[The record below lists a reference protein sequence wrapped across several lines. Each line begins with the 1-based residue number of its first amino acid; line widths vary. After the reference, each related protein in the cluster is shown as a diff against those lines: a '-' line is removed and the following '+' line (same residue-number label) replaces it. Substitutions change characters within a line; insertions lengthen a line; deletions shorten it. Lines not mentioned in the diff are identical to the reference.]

1 MWKKH
6 IISATVIVYAV
17 IAVIFSLNTFAA
29 HPTQV
34 KGEAI
39 DAPVATGNALV
50 DEINRVRYENGV
62 SPLAIDEAL
71 SKIASSRTTDMTTNN
86 YYAHQSPNGT
96 YFSDLM
102 KQDGISYDFACENLD
117 LAFSGAESTYVADW
131 MASTKGHRECL
142 LNAKVT
148 KVGVA
153 TGAMSVTG
161 ASTSTIATA
170 IFSN

>member
-6 IISATVIVYAV
+6 IISATVVVYAV
-17 IAVIFSLNTFAA
+17 VALVFSLNTFAA

-34 KGEAI
+34 KGEALT
-39 DAPVATGNALV
+39 APVATGNALV

-62 SPLAIDEAL
+62 APVNIDNAL
-71 SKIASSRTTDMTTNN
+71 VGIAKERTSDMVTNN
-86 YYAHQSPNGT
+86 YYAHQSPNGL
-96 YFSDLM
+96 YFNDLM
-102 KQDGISYDFACENLD
+102 KQNRISYGFACENLD

-142 LNAKVT
+142 LNAQVT
-148 KVGVA
+148 KIGVA
-153 TGAMSVTG
+153 TGSMPVTG
-161 ASTSTIATA
+161 AASSTIATA

>member
-6 IISATVIVYAV
+6 IISATVVVYAV
-17 IAVIFSLNTFAA
+17 VALVFSINTFAG

-34 KGEAI
+34 KGQAL

-62 SPLAIDEAL
+62 APLSIDGSL
-71 SKIASSRTTDMTTNN
+71 TKIATSRSDDMVANN

-102 KQDGISYDFACENLD
+102 KQDGISYEFACENLD

-142 LNAKVT
+142 LNSKVT

-153 TGAMSVTG
+153 VGSMPVTG
-161 ASTSTIATA
+161 AASATIATA

>member
-6 IISATVIVYAV
+6 IISATVVVYAV
-17 IAVIFSLNTFAA
+17 LAIAFSLNTFAA

-34 KGEAI
+34 KGEAGS
-39 DAPVATGNALV
+39 APVLTGNALV
-50 DEINRVRYENGV
+50 DEINHVRFENGIAPV
-62 SPLAIDEAL
+62 LLDDSL
-71 SKIASSRTTDMTTNN
+71 STIADTRTADMVAHN

-102 KQDGISYDFACENLD
+102 KRDGITYEFACENLD

-142 LNAKVT
+142 LNKQVT
-148 KVGVA
+148 KIGVA
-153 TGAMSVTG
+153 SGAMPVAG
-161 ASTSTIATA
+161 AASATIATA

>member
-6 IISATVIVYAV
+6 VISATVVIYAV
-17 IAVIFSLNTFAA
+17 VALVFSLNTFAT

-34 KGEAI
+34 KGAAL
-39 DAPVATGNALV
+39 DNPVATGNALV
-50 DEINRVRYENGV
+50 DEINRVRFENGV
-62 SPLAIDEAL
+62 SAISIDESL
-71 SKIASSRTTDMTTNN
+71 NQIASSRTNDMVSNS

-102 KQDGISYDFACENLD
+102 KQNGISYEFACENLD

-131 MASTKGHRECL
+131 MASSKGHRECL
-142 LNAKVT
+142 LSEKVT
-148 KVGVA
+148 KVGVS
-153 TGAMSVTG
+153 TGSMSVTG
-161 ASTSTIATA
+161 AANSTIATA

>member
-6 IISATVIVYAV
+6 ILSATVVVYAV
-17 IAVIFSLNTFAA
+17 IALVFSLNTFAA

-34 KGEAI
+34 KGEALT
-39 DAPVATGNALV
+39 APTNTGNALV

-62 SPLAIDEAL
+62 APLEIDGSL
-71 SKIASSRTTDMTTNN
+71 TTIAKTRTDDMVTNN

-102 KQDGISYDFACENLD
+102 KQNRIEYDFACENLD
-117 LAFSGAESTYVADW
+117 LAFSGAEGTYVADW

-153 TGAMSVTG
+153 TGSMSVTG
-161 ASTSTIATA
+161 ASNSTIATA